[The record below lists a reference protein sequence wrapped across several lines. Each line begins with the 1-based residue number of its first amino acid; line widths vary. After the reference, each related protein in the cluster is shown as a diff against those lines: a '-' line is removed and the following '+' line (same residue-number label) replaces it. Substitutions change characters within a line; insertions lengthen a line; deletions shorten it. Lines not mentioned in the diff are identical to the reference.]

1 MEERARG
8 NVRFDGVIT
17 AGNLL
22 SLIGM
27 VGAVLT
33 SVFYVAIEIGHEEEQ
48 ITAEAR
54 IRDKSIENLQQQ
66 MVAER
71 SDEAERFAAIGRRI
85 DESVDAERAVIAQ
98 INASL
103 GQINTRLDTA
113 IMGARMHAPE
123 PSRP

>member
-1 MEERARG
+1 MEEPARG

-22 SLIGM
+22 SLLGM
-27 VGAVLT
+27 IGAVLT

-66 MVAER
+66 LVSER
-71 SDEAERFAAIGRRI
+71 GDEAERFASIGRRI

-98 INASL
+98 INALLS
-103 GQINTRLDTA
+103 QINTRLDTA
-113 IMGARMHAPE
+113 IMGARMHPPNATP
-123 PSRP
+123 